1 MTRDEKIYFSLL
13 RIGLGTESPREIL
26 PELAKL
32 QWGEIYRLAVRQGT
46 GALIWDALRQ
56 LHAMEY
62 LPLSLRVQWAYNV
75 EQIEDRY
82 RKQEKVLAG
91 LSKFYASHSISLML
105 LKGYGLSFCY
115 PGPEHR
121 ECGDI
126 DIWLFGRQR
135 EADELLCRE
144 WGIRIDED
152 KHHHTV
158 FLIDGIMV
166 ENHYDFFIPN
176 LLQMPVVVIF
186 RDGTIELL
194 NRGDDDFR
202 ITAQPL
208 DQLVRVVRIVY
219 RTRLERFVFRLRLRV
234 EVVTVYDEH
243 HLVDSVYFRDQLRR
257 FERGQSLPRACRMP
271 DVTVLVGVLHLVDN
285 LLDGIELIGP

>member
-1 MTRDEKIYFSLL
+1 MIIFDQKAQYILVGNGILDQILVQAFAENFGRCVLL
-13 RIGLGTESPREIL
+13 FGIL
-26 PELAKL
+26 
-32 QWGEIYRLAVRQGT
+32 
-46 GALIWDALRQ
+46 D
-56 LHAMEY
+56 
-62 LPLSLRVQWAYNV
+62 
-75 EQIEDRY
+75 EDRRT
-82 RKQEKVLAG
+82 RKSENLQVVEEVD
-91 LSKFYASHSISLML
+91 
-105 LKGYGLSFCY
+105 
-115 PGPEHR
+115 
-121 ECGDI
+121 DI
-126 DIWLFGRQR
+126 FVAVA
-135 EADELLCRE
+135 EVTA
-144 WGIRIDED
+144 
-152 KHHHTV
+152 V
-158 FLIDGIMV
+158 AFV

-202 ITAQPL
+202 VTAQPL

-257 FERGQSLPRACRMP
+257 FERGQGLPRACRMP

>member
-1 MTRDEKIYFSLL
+1 MIHSRLPVVQTGVGGIGEDGADSDL
-13 RIGLGTESPREIL
+13 RIQFLENLVVAKQHRHGLNGEQYVVLTAEGRFVVVVENELCNL
-26 PELAKL
+26 PHT
-32 QWGEIYRLAVRQGT
+32 RLALVVGRRA
-46 GALIWDALRQ
+46 ALIIFDQKTQYILVGNGILDQ
-56 LHAMEY
+56 IL
-62 LPLSLRVQWAYNV
+62 VQAFAENFGRCV
-75 EQIEDRY
+75 LLFGILDEDRRT
-82 RKQEKVLAG
+82 RKSENLQVVEEVD
-91 LSKFYASHSISLML
+91 
-105 LKGYGLSFCY
+105 
-115 PGPEHR
+115 
-121 ECGDI
+121 DI
-126 DIWLFGRQR
+126 FVAVA
-135 EADELLCRE
+135 EVTA
-144 WGIRIDED
+144 
-152 KHHHTV
+152 V
-158 FLIDGIMV
+158 AFV

-257 FERGQSLPRACRMP
+257 FERGQGLPRACRMP